1 MSQNIKQN
9 WVARRSRGNHEK
21 YPSHHHMHTPD
32 LLSALHHNVCIV
44 TKSDIV
50 DAHSKRMGPLQN
62 QQEIMLIKS

>member
-1 MSQNIKQN
+1 MKSTHPTTI
-9 WVARRSRGNHEK
+9 
-21 YPSHHHMHTPD
+21 YMHTPD

-50 DAHSKRMGPLQN
+50 DAHSKRVGPLQN